1 MEKELTS
8 LMFKLHEYGITGIQI
23 LYEGGGDQG
32 CIEKIAF
39 TQENVKEPYELSE
52 VIEDPWDRSY
62 KLDKI
67 IPGIDSSII
76 QNLESDIDDLVTE
89 LLLNDIEDWWNND
102 GGFGTVNM
110 LVPSG
115 EYEIE
120 NNVRRIETDCYT
132 HEDKIFNKLKN

>member
-1 MEKELTS
+1 MEEILTA
-8 LMFKLHEYGITGIQI
+8 LMFKLNEYGITGIQV
-23 LYEGGGDQG
+23 LYEGSGDEG
-32 CIEKIAF
+32 YIERIAF
-39 TQENVKEPYELSE
+39 TQEIVKKPYDLNDVIDDPWNTKYELNNIVPDIASA
-52 VIEDPWDRSY
+52 ITS
-62 KLDKI
+62 
-67 IPGIDSSII
+67 
-76 QNLESDIDDLVTE
+76 NIDDLISE

-115 EYEIE
+115 EYEIV

>member
-23 LYEGGGDQG
+23 LYEGSGDDG
-32 CIEKIAF
+32 CIEGIAF
-39 TQENVKEPYELSE
+39 TQESVKEPYELSE
-52 VIEDPWDRSY
+52 VIQDPWGRSY

-67 IPGIDSSII
+67 IPSIDSSII

-132 HEDKIFNKLKN
+132 YEDKIFNKLKN

>member
-1 MEKELTS
+1 MEEILTA
-8 LMFKLHEYGITGIQI
+8 LMFKLNEYGITGIQV
-23 LYEGGGDQG
+23 LYEGSGDEG
-32 CIEKIAF
+32 YIERIAF
-39 TQENVKEPYELSE
+39 TQEIVKKPYDLNDVIDDPWNTKYELNNI
-52 VIEDPWDRSY
+52 VPD
-62 KLDKI
+62 
-67 IPGIDSSII
+67 IDSAITS
-76 QNLESDIDDLVTE
+76 NIDDLISE

-132 HEDKIFNKLKN
+132 HEDTIFNKLKN